1 LLASAALHF
10 EHAFSGGRGSIGVS
24 VRSGPGDRDA
34 ATMTVTDDGAG
45 FEAKAESKRH
55 GLGLVRRLVE
65 QVRGTASLDS
75 ENGTVWTIRIPRHS
89 TVLSI
94 AIKPNPVAAGEAAA

>member
-1 LLASAALHF
+1 
-10 EHAFSGGRGSIGVS
+10 
-24 VRSGPGDRDA
+24 
-34 ATMTVTDDGAG
+34 MTISDDGAG

-75 ENGTVWTIRIPRHS
+75 ENGTVWTIKIPKLPTALPVEIIS
-89 TVLSI
+89 KTVGI
-94 AIKPNPVAAGEAAA
+94 AEEAV